1 MNVLN
6 AFLFVA
12 FPYVAV
18 IIFVV
23 GVIYRR
29 RQKGFTVSSL
39 SSQFLEGGRL
49 FWGSVPFHVG
59 LLVVLLEHLI
69 LFLLPDTVVAWN
81 RVPLRLITLEV
92 TVFIFGV
99 SVVTGLVALLYR
111 RLTNRRVRAVTT
123 PMDVAIEL
131 LLLLQVLLGC
141 FIALRYRWGSSWFP
155 ASLSPY
161 LWSLVKLA
169 PDTAAVTAL
178 PVFIRLHIV
187 GAFVIVLM
195 VPFTRLVHFVVAP
208 LNYLVR
214 PYQLVRWNW
223 DRKTIRNPAT
233 VRSATRPRNR

>member
-1 MNVLN
+1 MNLLN

-18 IIFVV
+18 MIFVV

-29 RQKGFTVSSL
+29 RQRGFTVSAL
-39 SSQFLEGGRL
+39 SSQFLEGRRL

-69 LFLLPDTVVAWN
+69 LFLLPDTVLAWN

-92 TVFIFGV
+92 TVFVFGV
-99 SVVTGLVALLYR
+99 SVLTGLVALLYR

-123 PMDVAIEL
+123 PMDIAIEL
-131 LLLLQVLLGC
+131 LVLTQVLLGC
-141 FIALRYRWGSSWFP
+141 FIALRFRWGSSWFP
-155 ASLSPY
+155 ASLALP
-161 LWSLVKLA
+161 LVTGQA
-169 PDTAAVTAL
+169 CARPAAVTAL
-178 PVFIRLHIV
+178 PVIIRLHIV
-187 GAFVIVLM
+187 GAFVIVLL

-223 DRKTIRNPAT
+223 DRKTIRNPAAAW
-233 VRSATRPRNR
+233 SATRPRNN